1 MKHLAKTSQKDNDF
15 VSSEQKAKSEKIE
28 IIEKIV
34 RLARKER
41 LSYDDFIYVCG
52 QARKKLEL
60 KRPRTSR
67 KLPQLLTET
76 ELKRFFQVI
85 QACGNLQHAHYVE
98 DVVLY
103 SS

>member
-41 LSYDDFIYVCG
+41 LS
-52 QARKKLEL
+52 
-60 KRPRTSR
+60 
-67 KLPQLLTET
+67 
-76 ELKRFFQVI
+76 
-85 QACGNLQHAHYVE
+85 
-98 DVVLY
+98 
-103 SS
+103 